1 MASVQ
6 IQPVRSI
13 VFSFLALI
21 GGGTLLLKLPWS
33 TPAGQPISWI
43 DSLFTAASAVCV
55 TGLTVRDT
63 GGGFTVAGQIVIL
76 TLIQLGGLGIMT
88 FWLLLASGIRGRLSL
103 TGRQVLEQTLA
114 DAGARG
120 EVRPVLRLVFLF
132 AAVTELIGFGLLTVA
147 FRRSMEWGEAAW
159 MALFHTISAFCN
171 AGFSLWSDSLMR
183 FRGAWDVNLV
193 MMALIVL
200 GGLGFLTVHE
210 LKRCRGRF
218 RPLSLH
224 VKLVLVVTG
233 CLIVGGCAL
242 LLVAETGT
250 ATAELERGER
260 VLASLF
266 QSVTARTAGFNTL
279 DIARLTPTALFVLI
293 LLMYVGGSPGSTAGG
308 VKTTTVG
315 VLALASWS
323 RLRGRRHVNAF
334 GRTIGSLTVRN
345 TLTVAMTGVVV
356 TLFGLLVLL
365 LIEGPVGRIDVD
377 HASFIGYLFE
387 TVSALNTV
395 GLSTGVTPTLSPA
408 ARLWVTLL
416 MFVGRL
422 GPLTFA
428 AALMASRPRRD
439 WQHPSEE
446 IVVG

>member
-1 MASVQ
+1 MASAQ
-6 IQPVRSI
+6 TQPVRSI
-13 VFSFLALI
+13 LLSFLALI
-21 GGGTLLLKLPWS
+21 LFGTVLLKLPWS

-43 DSLFTAASAVCV
+43 DSLFTATSAVCV
-55 TGLTVRDT
+55 TGLAVRDT

-120 EVRPVLRLVFLF
+120 EVRPVLRLVFVF
-132 AAVTELIGFGLLTVA
+132 AAVTELIGFGLLTIL

-159 MALFHTISAFCN
+159 MALFHTVSAFCN

-193 MMALIVL
+193 VMALIVL

-210 LKRCRGRF
+210 VKRCRGRF

-224 VKLVLVVTG
+224 VKLVLVVTA

-242 LLVAETGT
+242 LLVAESGT
-250 ATAELERGER
+250 ATAELGRGER

-308 VKTTTVG
+308 VKTTTLG
-315 VLALASWS
+315 VLALATWS

-334 GRTIGSLTVRN
+334 GRTIAGLTVRN
-345 TLTVAMTGVVV
+345 TLTVAMTGVAV

-365 LIEGPVGRIDVD
+365 LIEAPLGGIDTDHVG
-377 HASFIGYLFE
+377 FIGYLFE

-408 ARLWVTLL
+408 ARVWVALL

-428 AALMASRPRRD
+428 AGLMASRPRRD
-439 WQHPSEE
+439 WQYPTEE
-446 IVVG
+446 VVVG

>member
-1 MASVQ
+1 MASAPT
-6 IQPVRSI
+6 QPVRTI
-13 VFSFLALI
+13 LLSFLALI
-21 GGGTLLLKLPWS
+21 LLGTVLLKLPWS
-33 TPAGQPISWI
+33 TPPEQPISWI
-43 DSLFTAASAVCV
+43 DSLFTATSAVCV
-55 TGLTVRDT
+55 TGLIVRDT
-63 GGGFTVAGQIVIL
+63 GSEFTVVGQIVIL
-76 TLIQLGGLGIMT
+76 ALIQLGGLGLMT

-103 TGRQVLEQTLA
+103 AGRQVLEQTLA

-120 EVRPVLRLVFLF
+120 DVRPVLRLVFVF
-132 AAVTELIGFGLLTVA
+132 AGVTELIGFGLLTVV

-159 MALFHTISAFCN
+159 MALFHTVSAFCN

-183 FRGAWDVNLV
+183 FRGAWGVNLV
-193 MMALIVL
+193 FMALIVL

-233 CLIVGGCAL
+233 CLILSGCAL
-242 LLVAETGT
+242 LMVSETGT
-250 ATAELERGER
+250 ATAELSRGET

-279 DIARLTPTALFVLI
+279 DIARLTPAALFVLV

-308 VKTTTVG
+308 VKTTTLG
-315 VLALASWS
+315 VLAAAAWS
-323 RLRGRRHVNAF
+323 RVRGRQHVNAF
-334 GRTIGSLTVRN
+334 GRTLGNLTVRN
-345 TLTVAMTGVVV
+345 TLTVAMAGVAV

-365 LIEGPVGRIDVD
+365 LIEAPTGSIDAD

-387 TVSALNTV
+387 TVSAINTV

-408 ARLWVTLL
+408 ARLWVALL

-428 AALMASRPRRD
+428 AALVASRPRHD
-439 WQHPSEE
+439 WQYPSEE
-446 IVVG
+446 VVVG